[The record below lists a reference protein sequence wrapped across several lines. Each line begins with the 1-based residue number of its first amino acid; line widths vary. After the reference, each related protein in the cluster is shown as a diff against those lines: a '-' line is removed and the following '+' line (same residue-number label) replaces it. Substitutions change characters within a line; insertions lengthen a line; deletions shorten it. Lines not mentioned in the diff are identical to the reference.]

1 MTPLKGPMAYEKIP
15 GWFLISKRDN
25 ILPEAFQRVCI
36 SVVGDMMENVEEV
49 DAGHSSFLA
58 KPEIVA
64 DFIVR
69 ASETVS

>member
-1 MTPLKGPMAYEKIP
+1 MAYEKIP
-15 GWFLISKRDN
+15 GWYLVCKEDKT
-25 ILPEAFQRVCI
+25 LPEAFQRVCI

-49 DAGHSSFLA
+49 DAGHSSFMV

-69 ASETVS
+69 AAKSVP

>member
-1 MTPLKGPMAYEKIP
+1 MAYEKIP
-15 GWFLISKRDN
+15 GWYLISKKDN

-49 DAGHSSFLA
+49 DAGHSSFLV

-69 ASETVS
+69 AVKSVS